1 MRRRERITEAFG
13 KGVVGLVCLLLLLQ
27 SLLFCGE
34 LYRRWRDGKRFRAEL
49 SVPEEASADLPP
61 GRDTVQ
67 EPAPRSAAG
76 FPEKPEKPARP
87 AGSGRRTG
95 VAESRPAGIRS
106 LPEKERDSEDSRR
119 PAEPPA
125 FRRTESF
132 AFDPNLASAEEF
144 VRLGLSPRQAAVI
157 LRWREK
163 GGFFWEKRDFARMYP
178 VSDSLFRRLEPYIS
192 IHVPDDRRLELN
204 RADSAAL
211 DALPG
216 IGPYYAGRILGYRDR
231 LGGFVSV
238 DQLLEAGL
246 DTGMVERLR
255 PRVRCDTALLR
266 RFSLDADDGR
276 SLAAHPYIGSYAA
289 SSLLRLRRT
298 VPVPLT
304 LEEAVRQGAIPEE
317 AAARLKPY
325 VKNFEKNGTSGATN
339 RKSPASL

>member
-27 SLLFCGE
+27 SLLFSGE

-49 SVPEEASADLPP
+49 LVPEEASADLPP
-61 GRDTVQ
+61 VRETVQ
-67 EPAPRSAAG
+67 DPAPRTATRY
-76 FPEKPEKPARP
+76 PEKQERP
-87 AGSGRRTG
+87 AGSGSRTG
-95 VAESRPAGIRS
+95 VAESRPAGIRTS
-106 LPEKERDSEDSRR
+106 PERNRYNGDARTPGEGG
-119 PAEPPA
+119 PP
-125 FRRTESF
+125 RRTESF

-163 GGFFWEKRDFARMYP
+163 GGFFWEKRDFGRMYT

-192 IHVPDDRRLELN
+192 IHVPDDRKLELN

-216 IGPYYAGRILGYRDR
+216 IGPYFAGRILGYRDR
-231 LGGFVSV
+231 LGGFVSA
-238 DQLLEAGL
+238 DQLAEAGL
-246 DTGMVERLR
+246 DAELIERLR
-255 PRVRCDTALLR
+255 PRVRCDTALVR
-266 RFSLDADDGR
+266 RLSLDTADGR
-276 SLAAHPYIGSYAA
+276 ILAAHPYIGSYTA

-298 VPVPLT
+298 VSAPLT
-304 LEEAVRQGAIPEE
+304 LEEAVRQGAVSEA

-325 VKNFEKNGTSGATN
+325 VKKNEKKCTTRATN
-339 RKSPASL
+339 RNLPASL